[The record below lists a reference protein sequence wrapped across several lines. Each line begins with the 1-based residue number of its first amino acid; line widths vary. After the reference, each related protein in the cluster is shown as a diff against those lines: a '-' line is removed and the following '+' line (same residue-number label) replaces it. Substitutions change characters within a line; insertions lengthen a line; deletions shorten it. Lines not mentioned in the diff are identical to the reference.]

1 MIVDIALIAVVF
13 EILIQVLFI
22 QVCKGYIYDSRLMV
36 LQFLQAHL
44 VVRTIYIIVVDSY
57 PHLSIIAMLD
67 AAKLRAEG
75 HKPHTHAPHAHAD

>member
-13 EILIQVLFI
+13 QILIQVLFL

-57 PHLSIIAMLD
+57 PHLSFGV
-67 AAKLRAEG
+67 G
-75 HKPHTHAPHAHAD
+75 HNPRPHAPHAHAAGRDAS

>member
-13 EILIQVLFI
+13 QILIQVLFL

-67 AAKLRAEG
+67 A
-75 HKPHTHAPHAHAD
+75 HKPHTHAPHAHLA